1 MDELQEQLERGKQ
14 AEDFLK
20 YTQDNP
26 YFNGL
31 LERVKLEYASKA
43 LGLSISQET
52 RDQYVILRGGMYA
65 VDDITNAIQG
75 DIYLGGEALKRL
87 NGETEEPKGLL

>member
-20 YTQDNP
+20 YTQQNG
-26 YFNGL
+26 YFTNL
-31 LERVKLEYASKA
+31 LERVKLEYARNI
-43 LGLSISQET
+43 LSLSPVQTDEFT
-52 RDQYVILRGGMYA
+52 DYQCRRTG
-65 VDDITNAIQG
+65 VDDVMNAVRG
-75 DIYLGGEALKRL
+75 DIFLGGEALKRL